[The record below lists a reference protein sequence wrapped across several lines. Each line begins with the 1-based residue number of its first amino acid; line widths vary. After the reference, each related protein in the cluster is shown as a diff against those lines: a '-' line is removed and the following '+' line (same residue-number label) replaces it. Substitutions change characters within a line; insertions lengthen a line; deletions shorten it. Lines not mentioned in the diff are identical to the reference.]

1 MWNSP
6 FFVPTHHFRRE
17 QGFQTYEIQ
26 ECFFLAELYVLF
38 MVPASLIAWKDW
50 PRKINAIDMKNFI
63 IILAFPASLFGQVF
77 SINIDEQKVIPNSAF
92 MLGQFKYSIHTDAPT
107 EVNAYYL
114 YSGIEVRKSGTDAW
128 HFIGDK
134 GYNQSEPYTWT
145 LNNGSS
151 GFHET
156 SLFPLACLK
165 ENDSIFDFS
174 ADVNLEIRILY
185 EIDLGEENPRKIRSN
200 IVSYLLPALNTEEM
214 NALKFIRDSV
224 YVKYDEIKWL
234 TNIRYM
240 EGGYIIMRELES
252 FCQKFPNSALIPYI
266 QLDLIVTRRNLR
278 NPNKL
283 DVNDRIIVHD
293 LINYFENAN
302 LFTKKYNIDFLQ
314 SILNE

>member
-1 MWNSP
+1 MKNL
-6 FFVPTHHFRRE
+6 
-17 QGFQTYEIQ
+17 
-26 ECFFLAELYVLF
+26 FFLFFLQL
-38 MVPASLIAWKDW
+38 PTILI
-50 PRKINAIDMKNFI
+50 
-63 IILAFPASLFGQVF
+63 GQVLTIE
-77 SINIDEQKVIPNSAF
+77 INEQKIIPNSGF

-174 ADVNLEIRILY
+174 ADMNLEIRILY

-214 NALKFIRDSV
+214 NALKFIRDSI
-224 YVKYDEIKWL
+224 YVKYDDIKWL
-234 TNIRYM
+234 TTVRYM
-240 EGGYIIMRELES
+240 GENYGTLVEMES
-252 FCQKFPNSALIPYI
+252 FCQKFPNSALVPYI
-266 QLDLIVTRRNLR
+266 QLDLITMRRKLHNPYELDAMDRTIAQNLVKYFSDANMFTR
-278 NPNKL
+278 KS
-283 DVNDRIIVHD
+283 
-293 LINYFENAN
+293 Y
-302 LFTKKYNIDFLQ
+302 IDFLQ
-314 SILNE
+314 SMLNE